1 MPGPGGHHGGPGGP
15 GGHGGFGGGPGR
27 DRGGPGGPGILEEE
41 DPLWMVGGLRWAA
54 ATAAAGGSDLHPLA
68 EAADA
73 AAVCSL

>member
-1 MPGPGGHHGGPGGP
+1 MDITAAPVVPAVMAASEEARAEIAV
-15 GGHGGFGGGPGR
+15 GR
-27 DRGGPGGPGILEEE
+27 EAPAVLEEE

-54 ATAAAGGSDLHPLA
+54 ATAAAGGTDLHPLA